1 MKIIN
6 TIEDFR
12 SWRYGVSG
20 SVGFVPTMGALHDGH
35 LSLVAEANRICQ
47 NTVVSI
53 YLNPAQFSPQE
64 DFDTYPRDLQSDM
77 EALSDYNVDIIFS
90 PEDSEIYPNG
100 FSTYVRET
108 KLSKVLEGKSRPAF
122 FQGVSTVVAK
132 LFNIVNP
139 THAFFG
145 EKDAQ
150 QAAIIQKFVKDMAYE
165 IQIIICPIVR
175 ENNGLALSSRNYYLS
190 KKGKVAA
197 ANIYKALQAGKNL
210 LISGERDAQK
220 IREGITQIIIHENM
234 LQIDYVSVADANT
247 LIEISGTIP
256 DDILVSIAI
265 LIENTR
271 LIDNFSYSIP
281 PKE

>member
-1 MKIIN
+1 VKIIN

-12 SWRYGVSG
+12 SWRYGISG
-20 SVGFVPTMGALHDGH
+20 SIGFVPTMGALHDGH

-90 PEDSEIYPNG
+90 PENSEIYPNG
-100 FSTYVRET
+100 FSTYVQET
-108 KLSKVLEGKSRPAF
+108 KLSKVLEGKSRPTF

-150 QAAIIQKFVKDMAYE
+150 QAAIIQKLVKDMAYE

-197 ANIYKALQAGKNL
+197 TNIYKALQAGKNL

>member
-20 SVGFVPTMGALHDGH
+20 SIGFVPTMGALHDGH

-53 YLNPAQFSPQE
+53 YLNPAQFSLQE
-64 DFDTYPRDLQSDM
+64 DFDTYPRNIQSDM

-100 FSTYVRET
+100 FSTYVQET
-108 KLSKVLEGKSRPAF
+108 KLSKVLEGKSRPTF

-150 QAAIIQKFVKDMAYE
+150 QAAIIQKLVKDMAYE

-197 ANIYKALQAGKNL
+197 ANIYKALQVGKNL

>member
-1 MKIIN
+1 MNIIN
-6 TIEDFR
+6 TIQNFR
-12 SWRYGVSG
+12 VWLQGISG
-20 SVGFVPTMGALHDGH
+20 SLGFVPTMGALHDGH

-53 YLNPAQFSPQE
+53 YLNPTQFSPQE
-64 DFDTYPRDLQSDM
+64 DFDTYPRNIQSDM
-77 EALSDYNVDIIFS
+77 EALSDYNVDIIFF
-90 PEDSEIYPNG
+90 PEDSEIYPNE
-100 FSTYVRET
+100 FSTSVQET
-108 KLSKVLEGKSRPAF
+108 KLSKVLEGKSRPTF
-122 FQGVSTVVAK
+122 FQGVSTVVTK

-150 QAAIIQKFVKDMAYE
+150 QAAIIQKLVKDMAYE

-234 LQIDYVSVADANT
+234 LQI
-247 LIEISGTIP
+247 EISGTIP

>member
-12 SWRYGVSG
+12 SWRYGVSR

-47 NTVVSI
+47 YTVVSI

-100 FSTYVRET
+100 FSTYVQET
-108 KLSKVLEGKSRPAF
+108 KLSKVLEGKSRPTF

-150 QAAIIQKFVKDMAYE
+150 QAAIIQKLVKDMAYE

-175 ENNGLALSSRNYYLS
+175 ENNGLALSSRNHYLS